1 VACVAAIEAVEI
13 IRRPEFL
20 AHVRHLGDVMREV
33 MTVWRATHA
42 LVGDVRG
49 QGAMMLAEFVRDRAT
64 KEPAPEETLAI
75 IKRTVQGGVIAMR
88 AGLFSNC
95 IRLLPPLVITE
106 EQLREGLAVLGA
118 AIGHVEAGRRAP
130 VLAR

>member
-1 VACVAAIEAVEI
+1 
-13 IRRPEFL
+13 
-20 AHVRHLGDVMREV
+20 MREV
-33 MTVWRATHA
+33 MAVWRATHP

-49 QGAMMLAEFVRDRAT
+49 QGAMMLAEFVRDRET

-106 EQLREGLAVLGA
+106 EQLREGLAVLGE
-118 AIGHVEAGRRAP
+118 AIGHVEATRREPA
-130 VLAR
+130 LAR

>member
-1 VACVAAIEAVEI
+1 
-13 IRRPEFL
+13 
-20 AHVRHLGDVMREV
+20 MREV
-33 MTVWRATHA
+33 MGVWSATHE

-49 QGAMMLAEFVRDRAT
+49 QGAMMLAEFVKDRDT
-64 KEPAPEETLAI
+64 KEPAPDETLAI

-106 EQLREGLAVLGA
+106 EQLREGLAVIGE
-118 AIGHVEAGRRAP
+118 AIAFVEAERREPAMT
-130 VLAR
+130 R